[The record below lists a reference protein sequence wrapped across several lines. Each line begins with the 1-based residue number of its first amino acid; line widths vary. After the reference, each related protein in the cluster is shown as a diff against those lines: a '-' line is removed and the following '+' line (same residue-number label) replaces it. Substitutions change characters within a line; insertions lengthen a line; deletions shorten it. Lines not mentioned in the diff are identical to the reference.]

1 MLGLLAVACRASE
14 SDLHLAPFYTRIST
28 GDGRVEVEAA
38 GGLWRDRRST
48 EGRLEQRTVGPL
60 YGFEPHENRDWRA
73 HMLVPLGYG
82 SRRGDKARSLLFP
95 IYIWGSFPEEDG
107 TQTWQLAAL
116 PGLLVENN
124 DRRGTQFGIF
134 PLWGRFHNFVT
145 FDHLLFV
152 LWPVFVYAE
161 RGGRISYNFLW
172 PLVGWTYGGGERSIR
187 IFPFY
192 ARARWEGRY
201 DRTFILWPIFNFQRN
216 HLGGGDEEVET
227 KWLVFPLIGRSARGT
242 YRAWTWLWPFFGYS
256 YDRSSGFWAL
266 DFPFPLVRLQRGPED
281 TRRTRFWPFY
291 SYLRAGGLEAR
302 TFLWPIIHV
311 RHEDYEESARDA
323 FYVIPVWQSW
333 DRLDKLSGEESS
345 WRKLFPIFQHERRG
359 AWERGSF
366 PTLDP
371 FWKNEIVDRF
381 YSWIWKLYEW
391 EEQGEMR
398 RERSWLGLYRRE
410 RGRGED
416 RRSLSGIW
424 SSRRYRSGEE
434 QVRETSILFGLLR
447 WRVTEAQGFDML
459 PCAFPGPGW
468 PAHPGT
474 RPGS

>member
-1 MLGLLAVACRASE
+1 MLGLLEVGCRASD

-28 GDGRVEVEAA
+28 ADGRVEVEAA
-38 GGLWRDRRST
+38 GGLWRDRRSA

-60 YGFEPHENRDWRA
+60 FGFEPHENGDWRT

-82 SRRGDKARSLLFP
+82 SRRGDQARSFLFP
-95 IYIWGSFPEEDG
+95 IYIWDSFPEENG
-107 TQTWQLAAL
+107 TTTWQLVAL
-116 PGLLVENN
+116 PGLLVESN
-124 DRRGTQFGIF
+124 DDRGTQFGIF

-145 FDHLLFV
+145 FDHFLFV
-152 LWPVFVYAE
+152 LWPVFIYAE
-161 RGGRISYNFLW
+161 RDGRISYSILW
-172 PLVGWTYGGGERSIR
+172 PFVGWTYGGGERSIR

-192 ARARWEGRY
+192 AHARWEGRY
-201 DRTFILWPIFNFQRN
+201 DRTFILWPIFNYQRN
-216 HLGGGDEEVET
+216 YLGGGEEQPET
-227 KWLVFPLIGRSARGT
+227 KWLLFPLLGRSARGT
-242 YRAWTWLWPFFGYS
+242 FRAWTWLWPFFGYS
-256 YDRSSGFWAL
+256 RDPASGFWAL
-266 DFPFPLVRLQRGPED
+266 DCPFPLVRLQRGPGD
-281 TRRTRFWPFY
+281 TRRTRFWPLY
-291 SYLRAGGLEAR
+291 SYLRVHGFEAR
-302 TFLWPIIHV
+302 SFLWPIIHV
-311 RHEDYEESARDA
+311 RHEDYRDSARDS

-333 DRLDKLSGEESS
+333 DRLDKQSGESSS

-359 AWERGSF
+359 DWTRGSF

-371 FWKNEIVDRF
+371 FWKNEVIDRF
-381 YSWIWKLYEW
+381 YSWLWKLYEW
-391 EEQGEMR
+391 EAQGEMR

-424 SSRRYRSGEE
+424 SSRRYRSGE
-434 QVRETSILFGLLR
+434 QAVRETSLLFGLLR

-468 PAHPGT
+468 PSHPGT